1 MLLGP
6 ACSAVIAVVGTKSSL
21 TSDTIVAREATA
33 GAGGTVASPF
43 IGALDPRME
52 IIGIYHVSDPSEI
65 LGAGALRAIWTGPF
79 GLTIQTCEAQAV
91 VVELAGAVVGAVVLA
106 EAALSVSSLIK
117 SDLTPS
123 LGRVGRSSGWI
134 VAWLGGRLR
143 GRLGC
148 RLSGKC

>member
-6 ACSAVIAVVGTKSSL
+6 ACSAVIAVVGAKSSL
-21 TSDTIVAREATA
+21 TSDTIVTREATA

-52 IIGIYHVSDPSEI
+52 IVRIHHVSDPSEV

-123 LGRVGRSSGWI
+123 LSSVGRGSGWKA
-134 VAWLGGRLR
+134 AWLRGWLR
-143 GRLGC
+143 GWLE
-148 RLSGKC
+148 

>member
-6 ACSAVIAVVGTKSSL
+6 ACSTVIAVVGTKSSL
-21 TSDTIVAREATA
+21 TSDAIVARKATA

-52 IIGIYHVSDPSEI
+52 IIGIHHVSDPSEV
-65 LGAGALRAIWTGPF
+65 LRAGALRAIWTSPF
-79 GLTIQTCEAQAV
+79 RLTIQTCEAQAV

-106 EAALSVSSLIK
+106 EASLTVPSLIK

-134 VAWLGGRLR
+134 AAWLRGWLR
-143 GRLGC
+143 GWLE
-148 RLSGKC
+148 